1 MSRRTDLYDQ
11 HIALG
16 ANMVDFH
23 GWMLPL
29 HYGSQL
35 AEHKAVRED
44 AGMFDVSHMTVVDLL
59 GAGCRQFLRQLL
71 ANDIDKMTHHGRAQ
85 YTCMLNHRGGIID
98 DLIVYSRS
106 SDKYRLVLNAA
117 TREEDLAWLQSQSS
131 GSSVGIQER
140 NDFAMIAV
148 QGPHALRYLHAVL
161 NSAQIDAISTLGVFE
176 FVDIDG
182 LFIARTGY
190 TGEDGFEIILPRD
203 HVNAMWQELV
213 AAGITPCGLGARDSL
228 RLEAGLL
235 LSGQDMNM
243 NTTPLE
249 SGLSWTIAWEPS
261 DREFVGR
268 TALTIQKEQGTQYK
282 LVGLVLDEP
291 HIMRSGYSVSSPNDS
306 AKGNITSGGYSPT
319 LQCSIALARVPS
331 SFSGTCLVE
340 IRGKQI
346 PAKITGPRFIKH
358 GRSLI

>member
-1 MSRRTDLYDQ
+1 MSIRTDLYEQ

-16 ANMVDFH
+16 ANMIDFH

-85 YTCMLNHRGGIID
+85 YSCMLNHQAGIID

-106 SDKYRLVLNAA
+106 SDKFRLVLNAA
-117 TREEDLAWLQSQSS
+117 KREDDLAWLQSQSA
-131 GSSVGIQER
+131 GCSVGIQER

-148 QGPHALRYLHAVL
+148 QGPHAIRYLHAVL
-161 NSAQIDAISTLGVFE
+161 NSSQIDAISTLNVFE
-176 FVDIDG
+176 FIDIDDC
-182 LFIARTGY
+182 FIARTGY
-190 TGEDGFEIILPRD
+190 TGEDGYEIILPRAQ
-203 HVNAMWQELV
+203 VGNIWQGLID
-213 AAGITPCGLGARDSL
+213 AGITPCGLGARDSL

-249 SGLSWTIAWEPS
+249 CGLGWTIAWEPS

-268 TALTIQKEQGTQYK
+268 TALTIQKEQGIQYK
-282 LVGLVLDEP
+282 LVGLVLEEP
-291 HIMRSGYSVSSPNDS
+291 SIMRSGYTVTASEQS

-319 LQCSIALARVPS
+319 LQCSIALARVPFT
-331 SFSGTCLVE
+331 FSDSCFVE

-346 PAKITGPRFIKH
+346 RAKIMNPRFVKN